1 MVSNLQLASQPA
13 NPHVRM
19 LGTEIVRANGVPIAA
34 STSLVENGL
43 LARFLHKVPSG
54 SETHG
59 KVVRNY
65 PDVQPLLL

>member
-1 MVSNLQLASQPA
+1 
-13 NPHVRM
+13 M